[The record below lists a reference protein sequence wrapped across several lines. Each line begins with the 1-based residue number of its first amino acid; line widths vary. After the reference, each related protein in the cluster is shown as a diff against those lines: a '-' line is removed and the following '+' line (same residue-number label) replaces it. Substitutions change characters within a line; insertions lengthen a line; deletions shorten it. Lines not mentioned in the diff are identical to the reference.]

1 MPINLKDIPDAVQS
15 YLNTKVSVAISQV
28 APSSGGSINPG
39 ETFEV
44 HIAAT
49 NANAA
54 SGGVALKNTKYRVSV
69 DNGAIA
75 KLIVPPGAI
84 YYVTDLAGNR
94 LNGNQEVTSMIV
106 DNQIA
111 RELAVG
117 DTGTLVSLS
126 GADPLNLA
134 GILTPGPRLAA
145 LTRNRVLYRDGVPV
159 ALLEGGAVRFLET
172 LEPASEWDAR
182 TLLLRSAVPAPL
194 VHLS

>member
-28 APSSGGSINPG
+28 APSSGSSINPG

-44 HIAAT
+44 HIEAA

-84 YYVTDLAGNR
+84 YFATDLAGNR

-106 DNQIA
+106 ENMIA

-117 DTGTLVSLS
+117 DTGTLVLS
-126 GADPLNLA
+126 GKATAAAAGGATTVRARVLADVDLDALFPQGEDTA
-134 GILTPGPRLAA
+134 AAARA
-145 LTRNRVLYRDGVPV
+145 LTVVG
-159 ALLEGGAVRFLET
+159 
-172 LEPASEWDAR
+172 
-182 TLLLRSAVPAPL
+182 
-194 VHLS
+194 